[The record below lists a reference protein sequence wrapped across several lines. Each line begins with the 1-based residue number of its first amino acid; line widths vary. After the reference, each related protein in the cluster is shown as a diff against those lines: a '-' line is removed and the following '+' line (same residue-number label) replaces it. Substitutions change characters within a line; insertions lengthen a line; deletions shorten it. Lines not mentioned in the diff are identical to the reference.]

1 MEVFSDFQYR
11 VALGGGG
18 RVNEE
23 KELKELLSEEKGTFG
38 AELSYA
44 LKGGGGGGG
53 SFKKCSMMRP
63 LQDVGRE

>member
-1 MEVFSDFQYR
+1 MEAFSDFQYR

-18 RVNEE
+18 RVNGE
-23 KELKELLSEEKGTFG
+23 KELKEILSEEKGMLGT
-38 AELSYA
+38 ELSYA
-44 LKGGGGGGG
+44 LKGGRGGGG